1 MPLPKRL
8 QSESEWLSAVKPWG
22 MLHWVRDHG
31 PVDRKLWLFACACCR
46 RYWNYLEQESREI
59 IARCEIL
66 ADRPSAETETEKVKL
81 CHRANAVATTT
92 DRRLREGGNPEA
104 ALRFCHAA
112 AAAVC
117 YAATG
122 DPWGAHSYFCEIDG
136 SEAAVQCNLLRDIF
150 GNPFRPS
157 TIDPNWLT
165 WRDGTAVKLAQA
177 IYDDRRYDL
186 LPILADALHETGCC
200 DDAILDH
207 CRGPGPHVRGCWV
220 VDLVLGKS

>member
-8 QSESEWLSAVKPWG
+8 QSESEWLSVIEPWG
-22 MLHWVRDHG
+22 MIQWILDHG
-31 PVDRKLWLFACACCR
+31 SANRKLWLFACACCR
-46 RYWNYLEQESREI
+46 RYWGYLEQESREI

-66 ADRPSAETETEKVKL
+66 ADQPSAETETEKKEL
-81 CHRANAVATTT
+81 CFRANAVVTAIGQRPREN
-92 DRRLREGGNPEA
+92 DNQNPKSRLR
-104 ALRFCHAA
+104 RA

-122 DPWGAHSYFCEIDG
+122 DPWGAHSYFCEIDA

-157 TIDPNWLT
+157 RIDPDWLT

-207 CRGPGPHVRGCWV
+207 CRGSGPHVRGCWV